1 MTGVQ
6 TCALPILHVFRS
18 WRTQFFILFHL
29 KTDKICFFVLFS
41 FYFQY
46 PLSSSDIDMTPIV
59 QSVARS
65 SLVCDPEKLV
75 RGVSKAILSEPK
87 KAGDALRLRTD
98 GVNIQVAG

>member
-1 MTGVQ
+1 
-6 TCALPILHVFRS
+6 
-18 WRTQFFILFHL
+18 
-29 KTDKICFFVLFS
+29 
-41 FYFQY
+41 
-46 PLSSSDIDMTPIV
+46 MTPIV

>member
-1 MTGVQ
+1 MFDLVV
-6 TCALPILHVFRS
+6 HSFRYYFTS
-18 WRTQFFILFHL
+18 KLIE
-29 KTDKICFFVLFS
+29 FVLCLIFLKLS

-98 GVNIQVAG
+98 GVNIQVTG

>member
-1 MTGVQ
+1 M
-6 TCALPILHVFRS
+6 H
-18 WRTQFFILFHL
+18 HL
-29 KTDKICFFVLFS
+29 KSRDIIYFIFLKLSS
-41 FYFQY
+41 FHFQY